1 MLRYNGIELKSLFSR
16 KSNAREFVGSYRID
30 SEDIVA
36 IWDTP
41 GSPALKAQLL
51 ANDVQAIARRTTDR
65 TAGVLD
71 QPAGLPYIPPKCRPL
86 MAAATHRKP
95 RAHGERYN

>member
-1 MLRYNGIELKSLFSR
+1 MLRYNSIELKSLFSK

-51 ANDVQAIARRTTDR
+51 ANDVQAIARRTTD
-65 TAGVLD
+65 VL
-71 QPAGLPYIPPKCRPL
+71 PVCLTNRLGCLIFRLRVGL
-86 MAAATHRKP
+86 
-95 RAHGERYN
+95 